1 MITIVMIIMTMKII
15 MIITII
21 MIKQVRD
28 QPRFHPSG
36 RPHQLDDRCRLE
48 HCGGKEEADTGDY
61 LSDTDDALDLVKD
74 TVHWTFLPILPSI
87 VCLGD
92 SDVADDSD
100 AGDLDNTNLNCDVLD
115 GHDKDNLGC
124 G

>member
-1 MITIVMIIMTMKII
+1 MTMKII
-15 MIITII
+15 MII

-28 QPRFHPSG
+28 QPRFHSSG

-48 HCGGKEEADTGDY
+48 HCRGKEEADTGEN
-61 LSDTDDALDLVKD
+61 LGDTDDALDLVKD
-74 TVHWTFLPILPSI
+74 TVHWTFLPILTSI
-87 VCLGD
+87 ACLGD

-115 GHDKDNLGC
+115 GLDKDNLGC
-124 G
+124 GCD

>member
-15 MIITII
+15 MIF

-48 HCGGKEEADTGDY
+48 HCRGKEEADTGDN
-61 LSDTDDALDLVKD
+61 LGGNDDAIDLGFEGQCPLD
-74 TVHWTFLPILPSI
+74 IPSNPRKHC
-87 VCLGD
+87 V
-92 SDVADDSD
+92 SW
-100 AGDLDNTNLNCDVLD
+100 
-115 GHDKDNLGC
+115 
-124 G
+124 